1 MNFSNLTPLEIRDLI
16 NSYRSELRKLDFQ
29 VQHTSSL
36 IQQLEQALEKSELP
50 AVPKPASQAK
60 AGPKKGKGRVKQPEA
75 AAAPK
80 KKGPGR
86 PRKAETATKE
96 TTETATAEVKEE
108 PKAKAPKAA
117 KTPKAPKAAKEPK
130 AAKAPRAAKAKK
142 ESAPKKEAKPR
153 AEGKKSPG
161 RRSSLSD
168 FDQMVIES
176 LNSRQKAMI
185 MADFVDVIKQN
196 PEVKSGEAQIKV
208 KLNRSLHKLANVK
221 KVLDSIDYPGRG
233 NAYILKEWKTNKGE
247 LPKKYAR

>member
-36 IQQLEQALEKSELP
+36 IQQLEQALEKAELP

-60 AGPKKGKGRVKQPEA
+60 AGPKKGKGRAKPAEKV
-75 AAAPK
+75 AAP

-86 PRKAETATKE
+86 PRKAVTPKKEATE
-96 TTETATAEVKEE
+96 AASVEVKEE
-108 PKAKAPKAA
+108 PKAKAPKAE
-117 KTPKAPKAAKEPK
+117 KAPKAAKVAKEP
-130 AAKAPRAAKAKK
+130 KAPRAAKAKK
-142 ESAPKKEAKPR
+142 ESAPKKEAKPKT
-153 AEGKKSPG
+153 EGKKSPG

-176 LNSRQKAMI
+176 LNTRQKAMI

-221 KVLDSIDYPGRG
+221 KVLDSVDYQGRG
-233 NAYILKEWKTNKGE
+233 NAYILREWKTNKGE
-247 LPKKYAR
+247 LPKKFAR